1 MLFIM
6 MCEEMEGMWVRGEE
20 GEWRNYPQHSGEN
33 KTLLPGGSNNGGAS
47 IVCSIINLGVLLF
60 AIQLL
65 IAGVSPSISVVFCAS
80 VVL

>member
-1 MLFIM
+1 MGKGGGGGVEKLPTAL
-6 MCEEMEGMWVRGEE
+6 RGE
-20 GEWRNYPQHSGEN
+20 Q
-33 KTLLPGGSNNGGAS
+33 TLLSGGSNNGGAS